1 MTLMWIALL
10 PLVGMLVPMVTA
22 SHGRRT
28 CSLATAVLP
37 ALALLLMLAQLPALS
52 SGEALRASV
61 AWIPSLGLELAFRLD
76 GLSVL
81 FNLLI
86 LGIGLLILLYA
97 HFYLAAEE
105 PFGRFYAYLI
115 LFMASMVGIVMADN
129 LILLWLYW
137 ELTSLSSFLLIGFW
151 SHRSDARKGAR
162 MALTVTGAGGLA
174 LLAGLLLLGDMVGSY
189 AMDDVLAGGEAVL
202 ADPRYP
208 IMLVLVL
215 LGAFTKSAQF
225 PFQFWLPHA
234 MAAPTPVS
242 AYLHS
247 ATMVKAGIFL
257 MARLHPAIAGS
268 ELWSVVVSLIG
279 MATMLYGAWFALLKT
294 DLKGILAF
302 STVSHLGLITV
313 LLGIG
318 SPMAVLAALFHIL
331 NHASFKAALFMSAG
345 IIDHEAGTRELGR
358 LGGLRKAMPVTALL
372 TSVAGAAMAGVP
384 LLNGFISKEMF
395 FTETL
400 ETPVLAGLSWVLPVL
415 AALGGILSVAYSLR
429 LVHAVF
435 FKPAKEAP
443 PHTPHEPPWLMR
455 APVELLVVVCVIVG
469 LAPVLAEGLLG
480 LAVEAVLGAPLDFHL
495 AIWHGLNLPLAM
507 SALALV
513 AGITAYW
520 RHADLRHF
528 HRGFGPVDAR
538 LVFEAA
544 LQCLGRW
551 SEHSLRRFEGGSLQ
565 RYMSWLLFAS
575 LLMGSL
581 GLARISG
588 LTGPQG
594 NQPIDG
600 VVLLGAALLVFGGI
614 ATAVTHRFRL
624 ISLIMLS
631 VVGLVVA
638 LTFARFSAPDLALT
652 QLSVEVVTMI
662 LLMLALFFL
671 PQKTPTES
679 SNRRNLRDVVLASS
693 LGLVVA
699 SLNYAVLTRGNSPI
713 SGFFLE
719 NSIPGGGGHN
729 VVNVILVDFRGFD
742 TLGEITV
749 LALAGLAIF
758 KLLNRLRLFMPH
770 SDSEGRLW
778 SPDRYPAVLTSISM
792 ALLPLALLVS
802 AFIFLRGHNEPGG
815 GFIAG
820 LVTAVALILLY
831 MARGVEWSQERLD
844 FPYQPVAVAG
854 VGIATLTGLGSWL
867 FGYPFLTSSFGY
879 FHLPLIGKFE
889 LATAMLFDLG
899 VYLAVVGATL
909 MILANL
915 GKVTT
920 VHRPAKEPRP
930 ENDASPQRPR
940 KETP

>member
-22 SHGRRT
+22 GRGRRT
-28 CSLATAVLP
+28 CSVATAALP
-37 ALALLLMLAQLPALS
+37 ALALLLMLTQLPALS
-52 SGEALRASV
+52 AGEVLRTSV
-61 AWIPSLGLELAFRLD
+61 DWLPSLGLELGFRLD

-97 HFYLAAEE
+97 HFYLSPEE

-129 LILLWLYW
+129 LMLLWLYW

-189 AMDDVLAGGEAVL
+189 AMDDVLAGGEMIL

-208 IMLVLVL
+208 VMLALIL

-268 ELWSVVVSLIG
+268 ELWSATVSLVG
-279 MATMLYGAWFALLKT
+279 MATMLYGAWFALVKT

-331 NHASFKAALFMSAG
+331 NHATFKAALFMSAG
-345 IIDHEAGTRELGR
+345 IIDHETGTRELGR
-358 LGGLRKAMPVTALL
+358 LGGLRRAMPVTALL

-400 ETPVLAGLSWVLPVL
+400 ETPVLAGLSWMLPVL

-435 FKPAKEAP
+435 FKPAKEGP
-443 PHTPHEPPWLMR
+443 PKSPHEPPWLMR
-455 APVELLVVVCVIVG
+455 APVALLVTLCVLVG
-469 LAPVLAEGLLG
+469 LAPVLAEGLLS
-480 LAVEAVLGAPLDFHL
+480 LAVEAVLGEPFDFHL

-507 SALALV
+507 SALAIV
-513 AGITAYW
+513 AGVTAYW

-528 HRGFGPVDAR
+528 HRGFSPVDAR

-544 LQCLGRW
+544 LQRLGNG
-551 SEHSLRRFEGGSLQ
+551 SERGLKRFDGSSLQ
-565 RYMSWLLFAS
+565 RYMTWLLLAT
-575 LLMGSL
+575 LIMGGL
-581 GLARISG
+581 GLARING
-588 LTGPQG
+588 LTGSLG

-600 VVLLGAALLVFGGI
+600 AVLLGAALLVFSGI
-614 ATAVTHRFRL
+614 ATAVTHRYRL

-631 VVGLVVA
+631 VVGLVVS

-679 SNRRNLRDVVLASS
+679 SNRRNLRDVVLAGS

-699 SLNYAVLTRGNSPI
+699 SLNYAVLTRDNTPI

-719 NSIPGGGGHN
+719 NSVPGGGGHN

-770 SDSEGRLW
+770 SDGEGRVW
-778 SPDRYPAVLTSISM
+778 SPDRYPAILTSISM

-802 AFIFLRGHNEPGG
+802 AFIFLRGHNQPGG

-831 MARGVEWSQERLD
+831 MARGVEWSQQRLD
-844 FPYQPVAVAG
+844 FPYQPIAVAG

-867 FGYPFLTSSFGY
+867 FGYPFLTSAFGH
-879 FHLPLIGKFE
+879 FHLPLVGDFE

-920 VHRPAKEPRP
+920 AHRPSKEPSA
-930 ENDASPQRPR
+930 ENDAAPERPR
-940 KETP
+940 KETI